1 MAAADPSPQSVTASQ
16 PETLPRRLLA
26 PRFWPTWLGLGLL
39 RGLAWLPRR
48 WRHALARRLGTVAY
62 RRREKRRGIVLTN
75 LRWCFPELSEA
86 EREAM
91 ALRFFQRMM
100 QSFLDIGVLWWG
112 SDRRL
117 DTLVAVEGGQH
128 LQPHLEAGRPIILLA
143 VHTVG
148 IDFGGTEYSRRHPA
162 ATVYRPARN
171 ELVDWWIC
179 HGRRR
184 GGGLLYRRDEGLRPV
199 VRAVRAGHALYY
211 LPDEDLGPEQSMFAP
226 FFGIPAATVTALP
239 GLARLC
245 NAVVVPFTTVYEPE
259 RGQYVAHVFPALE
272 DYPSGDDEADVV
284 RMNAEIERLIRLAP
298 DQYMWS
304 LRLFKTRPGGEK
316 GPY

>member
-1 MAAADPSPQSVTASQ
+1 MDPTDSSYFDA
-16 PETLPRRLLA
+16 LPRHLLR
-26 PRFWPTWLGLGLL
+26 PRFWPTWAGLALL
-39 RGLAWLPRR
+39 RCLSWLPRR
-48 WRHALARRLGTVAY
+48 ARHGLARWSGTLAY
-62 RRREKRRGIVLTN
+62 RRRHKRRGIVLTN
-75 LRWCFPELSEA
+75 LRWCFPELTEA

-91 ALRFFQRMM
+91 ALGFFRRMM
-100 QSFLDIGVLWWG
+100 QSMLDIGVLWWG

-117 DTLVAVEGGQH
+117 DRLVALEGEGH
-128 LQPHLEAGRPIILLA
+128 LRPHREAGRPIILLA

-148 IDFGGTEYSRRHPA
+148 IDFGGTEYSRRYPA
-162 ATVYRPARN
+162 ATVYRPAKN

-184 GGGLLYRRDEGLRPV
+184 GRGLLYRRDQGLRPV
-199 VRAVRAGHALYY
+199 VRAVRSGHALYY

-245 NAVVVPFTTVYEPE
+245 NAVVVPFTTVYEPA
-259 RGQYVAHVFPALE
+259 RGQYVVHIFPALE
-272 DYPSGDDEADVV
+272 DYPSGDDQADVV